1 MKLPT
6 IIVTVGLFC
15 LVWASA
21 FAGPIPTYTGKVVDD
36 KTGEPIENAC
46 VLIYW
51 VKNIPEIMHARSEL
65 IKAELVKTD
74 KSGNYSLGGFI
85 AFLGLTAWHDYTQ
98 VVIYQPGYQA
108 YLDRVWEHNP
118 YSDKKQHFKSSDNQ
132 IRLKRI
138 PPDFDH
144 GKHYRDIEDALRGL
158 EDYSTMRSDGSVSW
172 EGVKRSALKGHPER
186 LELLQR
192 AYWEDERSLRRYER

>member
-1 MKLPT
+1 MKLPI
-6 IIVTVGLFC
+6 IIVTVGLLC

-21 FAGPIPTYTGKVVDD
+21 FAGSIPTYTGKVVDD
-36 KTGEPIENAC
+36 KTGEPIENAS

-51 VKNIPEIMHARSEL
+51 EKSIPGFMQAKSEL
-65 IKAELVKTD
+65 IKAELVKTN
-74 KSGNYSLGGFI
+74 KNGNYSLGGFI

-108 YLDRVWEHNP
+108 YLDRTWEQSS
-118 YSDKKQHFKSSDNQ
+118 YSDKKQNFKISDNL

-144 GKHYRDIEDALRGL
+144 GKHYGDIEDALRGL
-158 EDYSTMRSDGSVSW
+158 DDYSAMQMDGSVSW
-172 EGVKRSALKGHPER
+172 TGVKHSELKGQPEK

-192 AYWEDERSLRRYER
+192 AYWEEERSLRRYER